1 MTVSAWGQ
9 ETIFH
14 YVYSGAGTAPAVG
27 ETLTATGGTILVE
40 RSENSTKTLST
51 ESFTYDSSVPADMKI
66 TGGTKAIKFGTS
78 DVWFKLELT
87 DGVFKSGDI
96 ISIDTGARLDGFCS
110 DAAITLGVGKV
121 SDEAQRLMDV
131 TKKSLYK
138 AIGQVKPGNR
148 LGDVQHAVETFAI
161 SQGMGVVRDYC
172 GHGIGRNMHEEPSI
186 PNFGKP
192 GTGPLLEKGMVLA
205 IEPMLTA
212 GTFRVRELDDGWTV
226 VTRDGSYAAHFE
238 HTVAVTANGSEIFT
252 AFE

>member
-1 MTVSAWGQ
+1 MTELVKPGISTLELDAAA
-9 ETIFH
+9 EKTIRSF
-14 YVYSGAGTAPAVG
+14 GATPLFLGYYGFP
-27 ETLTATGGTILVE
+27 GTICA
-40 RSENSTKTLST
+40 
-51 ESFTYDSSVPADMKI
+51 SVNEEVVHGIPKKDRI
-66 TGGTKAIKFGTS
+66 
-78 DVWFKLELT
+78 L
-87 DGVFKSGDI
+87 KSGDI

-110 DAAITLGVGKV
+110 DAAITLGVGEV

-138 AIGQVKPGNR
+138 AIGQVKPGKR
-148 LGDVQHAVETFAI
+148 LGDVEHAVETFAK
-161 SQGMGVVRDYC
+161 QKGVGVVRDYC

-212 GTFRVRELDDGWTV
+212 GTYRVRELDDGWTV
-226 VTRDGSYAAHFE
+226 VTADGKYAAHFE

>member
-1 MTVSAWGQ
+1 MIEVKNDQELQKMREAGKVTAAVLKLMTEMVKPGISTLDLDQAA
-9 ETIFH
+9 EKMIRSF
-14 YVYSGAGTAPAVG
+14 GATPLFLGYYGFPGSICASVNEEVVHGIPKKDR
-27 ETLTATGGTILVE
+27 IL
-40 RSENSTKTLST
+40 
-51 ESFTYDSSVPADMKI
+51 
-66 TGGTKAIKFGTS
+66 
-78 DVWFKLELT
+78 
-87 DGVFKSGDI
+87 KSGDI

>member
-1 MTVSAWGQ
+1 MIEVKNDSELQKMREAGKVTAAVLKLMTELVKPGISTLELDAAA
-9 ETIFH
+9 EKTIRSF
-14 YVYSGAGTAPAVG
+14 GATPLFLGYYGFP
-27 ETLTATGGTILVE
+27 GTICA
-40 RSENSTKTLST
+40 
-51 ESFTYDSSVPADMKI
+51 SVNEEVVHGIPKKDRI
-66 TGGTKAIKFGTS
+66 
-78 DVWFKLELT
+78 L
-87 DGVFKSGDI
+87 KSGDI

-110 DAAITLGVGKV
+110 DAAITLGVGEV

-131 TKKSLYK
+131 TKKSVYK
-138 AIGQVKPGNR
+138 AIGQVKPGKR
-148 LGDVQHAVETFAI
+148 LGDVEHAVEPFAK
-161 SQGMGVVRDYC
+161 QNGVGVVRDYC

-212 GTFRVRELDDGWTV
+212 GTYRVRELDDGWTV
-226 VTRDGSYAAHFE
+226 VTADGKYAAHFE

>member
-1 MTVSAWGQ
+1 MIEVKNDSEIQKMREAGKVTAAVLKQMTEMVKPGISTLDLDQAA
-9 ETIFH
+9 EKTIRSF
-14 YVYSGAGTAPAVG
+14 GATPLFLGYYGFPGSICASVNEEVVHGIPKKDR
-27 ETLTATGGTILVE
+27 IL
-40 RSENSTKTLST
+40 
-51 ESFTYDSSVPADMKI
+51 
-66 TGGTKAIKFGTS
+66 
-78 DVWFKLELT
+78 
-87 DGVFKSGDI
+87 KSGDI

-138 AIGQVKPGNR
+138 AIGQVKPGRR

-238 HTVAVTANGSEIFT
+238 HTVAVTANGSESLT

>member
-1 MTVSAWGQ
+1 MIEVKNDSELQKMREAGKVTAAVLKLMTEMVRPG
-9 ETIFH
+9 I
-14 YVYSGAGTAPAVG
+14 
-27 ETLTATGGTILVE
+27 
-40 RSENSTKTLST
+40 ST
-51 ESFTYDSSVPADMKI
+51 
-66 TGGTKAIKFGTS
+66 
-78 DVWFKLELT
+78 LELDQAAEKT
-87 DGVFKSGDI
+87 IRSFGATPLFLGYYGFPGSICASINEEVVHGIPKKDRILKSGDI

>member
-1 MTVSAWGQ
+1 MIEVKNDSELQKMREAGKVTAAVLKLMTELVKPGISTLELDAAA
-9 ETIFH
+9 EKTIPSF
-14 YVYSGAGTAPAVG
+14 GATPLFLGYYGFP
-27 ETLTATGGTILVE
+27 GTICA
-40 RSENSTKTLST
+40 
-51 ESFTYDSSVPADMKI
+51 SVNEEVVHGIPKKDRI
-66 TGGTKAIKFGTS
+66 
-78 DVWFKLELT
+78 L
-87 DGVFKSGDI
+87 KSGDI

-110 DAAITLGVGKV
+110 DAAITLGVGEV

-138 AIGQVKPGNR
+138 AIGQVKPGKR
-148 LGDVQHAVETFAI
+148 LGDVEHAVETFAK
-161 SQGMGVVRDYC
+161 QNGVGVVRDYC

-212 GTFRVRELDDGWTV
+212 GTYRVRELDDGWTV
-226 VTRDGSYAAHFE
+226 VTADGKYAAHFE

>member
-1 MTVSAWGQ
+1 MIEVKNDSELQKMREAGKVTAAVLKQMTELVKPGISTLELDAAA
-9 ETIFH
+9 EKTIRSF
-14 YVYSGAGTAPAVG
+14 GATPLFLGYYGFP
-27 ETLTATGGTILVE
+27 GTICA
-40 RSENSTKTLST
+40 
-51 ESFTYDSSVPADMKI
+51 SVNEEVVHGIPKKDRI
-66 TGGTKAIKFGTS
+66 
-78 DVWFKLELT
+78 L
-87 DGVFKSGDI
+87 KSGDI

-110 DAAITLGVGKV
+110 DAAITLGVGEV

-138 AIGQVKPGNR
+138 AIGQVKPGKR
-148 LGDVQHAVETFAI
+148 LGDVEHAVETFAK
-161 SQGMGVVRDYC
+161 QNGVGVVRDYC

-212 GTFRVRELDDGWTV
+212 GTYRVRELDDGWTV
-226 VTRDGSYAAHFE
+226 VTADGKYAAHFE
-238 HTVAVTANGSEIFT
+238 HTVAVTANGSAIFT

>member
-1 MTVSAWGQ
+1 MIEVKNDSELQKMREAGKVTAAVLKLMTEMVRPG
-9 ETIFH
+9 I
-14 YVYSGAGTAPAVG
+14 
-27 ETLTATGGTILVE
+27 
-40 RSENSTKTLST
+40 ST
-51 ESFTYDSSVPADMKI
+51 
-66 TGGTKAIKFGTS
+66 
-78 DVWFKLELT
+78 LELDQAAEKT
-87 DGVFKSGDI
+87 IRSFGATPLFLGYYGFPGSICASVNEEVVHGIPKKDRILKSGDI

>member
-1 MTVSAWGQ
+1 MIEVKNDSELQKMREAGKVTAAVLTQMTELVKPGVSTWELDAAA
-9 ETIFH
+9 EKTIRAF
-14 YVYSGAGTAPAVG
+14 GATPLFLGYYGFPGSICASVNEEVVHGIPKTDR
-27 ETLTATGGTILVE
+27 IL
-40 RSENSTKTLST
+40 
-51 ESFTYDSSVPADMKI
+51 
-66 TGGTKAIKFGTS
+66 
-78 DVWFKLELT
+78 
-87 DGVFKSGDI
+87 KSGDI

-148 LGDVQHAVETFAI
+148 LGDVEHAVETFAI
-161 SQGMGVVRDYC
+161 ANGMGVVRDYC

-186 PNFGKP
+186 PNFGRP

-212 GTFRVRELDDGWTV
+212 GTYKVRELDDGWTV
-226 VTRDGSYAAHFE
+226 VTADGKYAAHFE
-238 HTVAVTANGSEIFT
+238 HTVAVTAHGSEIFT

>member
-1 MTVSAWGQ
+1 MIEVKNDSELQKMREAGKVTAAVLTLMTELVKPGVSTWELDAAA
-9 ETIFH
+9 EKTIRSF
-14 YVYSGAGTAPAVG
+14 GATPLFLGYYGFPGSICASVNEEVVHGIPKKDR
-27 ETLTATGGTILVE
+27 IL
-40 RSENSTKTLST
+40 
-51 ESFTYDSSVPADMKI
+51 
-66 TGGTKAIKFGTS
+66 
-78 DVWFKLELT
+78 
-87 DGVFKSGDI
+87 KSGDI

-131 TKKSLYK
+131 TKKSLFK

-148 LGDVQHAVETFAI
+148 LGDVQHAVETFAK
-161 SQGMGVVRDYC
+161 SNGMGVVRDYC

-186 PNFGKP
+186 PNFGTP

-212 GTFRVRELDDGWTV
+212 GTFRVRELSDGWTV
-226 VTRDGSYAAHFE
+226 VTRDGSLAAHFE

>member
-1 MTVSAWGQ
+1 MIEVKNDSELQKMREAGKVTAAVLKLMTELVKPGISTLELDA
-9 ETIFH
+9 EAEKTIRSF
-14 YVYSGAGTAPAVG
+14 GATPLFLGYYGFP
-27 ETLTATGGTILVE
+27 GTICA
-40 RSENSTKTLST
+40 
-51 ESFTYDSSVPADMKI
+51 SVNEEVVHGIPKKDRI
-66 TGGTKAIKFGTS
+66 
-78 DVWFKLELT
+78 L
-87 DGVFKSGDI
+87 KSGDI

-110 DAAITLGVGKV
+110 DAAITLGVGEV

-138 AIGQVKPGNR
+138 AIGQVKPGKR
-148 LGDVQHAVETFAI
+148 LGDVEHAVETFAK
-161 SQGMGVVRDYC
+161 QNGVGVVRDYC

-212 GTFRVRELDDGWTV
+212 GTYRVRELDDGWTV
-226 VTRDGSYAAHFE
+226 VTADGKYAAHFE

>member
-1 MTVSAWGQ
+1 MIEVKNDSELQKMREAGKVTAAVLKLMTELVKPGISTWELDAAA
-9 ETIFH
+9 EKTIRSF
-14 YVYSGAGTAPAVG
+14 GATPLFLGYYGFPGSICASVNEEIVHG
-27 ETLTATGGTILVE
+27 IQKKDRIL
-40 RSENSTKTLST
+40 
-51 ESFTYDSSVPADMKI
+51 
-66 TGGTKAIKFGTS
+66 
-78 DVWFKLELT
+78 
-87 DGVFKSGDI
+87 KSGDI

-148 LGDVQHAVETFAI
+148 LGDVEHAVETFAI
-161 SQGMGVVRDYC
+161 ANGMGVVRDYC

-186 PNFGKP
+186 PNFGRP

-212 GTFRVRELDDGWTV
+212 GTYKVRELDDGWTV
-226 VTRDGSYAAHFE
+226 VTADGKYAAHFE
-238 HTVAVTANGSEIFT
+238 HTVAVTAHGSEIFT

>member
-1 MTVSAWGQ
+1 MIEVKNDSELQKMREAGKVTAAVLKLMTELVKPGISTWELDAAA
-9 ETIFH
+9 EKTIRSF
-14 YVYSGAGTAPAVG
+14 GATPLFLGYYGFPGSICASVNEEVVHGIPKKDR
-27 ETLTATGGTILVE
+27 IL
-40 RSENSTKTLST
+40 
-51 ESFTYDSSVPADMKI
+51 
-66 TGGTKAIKFGTS
+66 
-78 DVWFKLELT
+78 
-87 DGVFKSGDI
+87 KSGDI

-138 AIGQVKPGNR
+138 AIGQVNPGNR
-148 LGDVQHAVETFAI
+148 LGDVEHAVETFAI
-161 SQGMGVVRDYC
+161 ANGMGVVRDYC

-186 PNFGKP
+186 PNFGRP

-212 GTFRVRELDDGWTV
+212 GTYKVRELDDGWTV
-226 VTRDGSYAAHFE
+226 VTADGKYAAHFE
-238 HTVAVTANGSEIFT
+238 HTVAVTAHGSEIFT

>member
-1 MTVSAWGQ
+1 MIEVKNDSELQKMREAGKVTAAVLKLMTELVKPGISTLELDAAA
-9 ETIFH
+9 EKTIRSF
-14 YVYSGAGTAPAVG
+14 GATPLFLGYYGFP
-27 ETLTATGGTILVE
+27 GTICA
-40 RSENSTKTLST
+40 
-51 ESFTYDSSVPADMKI
+51 SVNEEVVHGIPKKDKI
-66 TGGTKAIKFGTS
+66 
-78 DVWFKLELT
+78 L
-87 DGVFKSGDI
+87 KSGDI

-110 DAAITLGVGKV
+110 DAAITLGVGEV

-138 AIGQVKPGNR
+138 AIGQVKPGKR
-148 LGDVQHAVETFAI
+148 LGDVEHAVETFAK
-161 SQGMGVVRDYC
+161 QNGVGVVRDYC

-212 GTFRVRELDDGWTV
+212 GTYRVRELDDGWTV
-226 VTRDGSYAAHFE
+226 VTADGKYAAHFE

-252 AFE
+252 VFE

>member
-1 MTVSAWGQ
+1 MIEVKNDQELQKMREAGKVTAAVLKLMT
-9 ETIFH
+9 E
-14 YVYSGAGTAPAVG
+14 
-27 ETLTATGGTILVE
+27 LVKPGI
-40 RSENSTKTLST
+40 ST
-51 ESFTYDSSVPADMKI
+51 
-66 TGGTKAIKFGTS
+66 
-78 DVWFKLELT
+78 LELEQAAEKKIRSFGAT
-87 DGVFKSGDI
+87 PLFLGYYGFPGSICASVNEEVVHGIPKKDRILKSGDI

>member
-1 MTVSAWGQ
+1 MIEVKNDSELQKMREAGKVTAAGLKLMTELVKPGISTLELDAAA
-9 ETIFH
+9 EKTIRSF
-14 YVYSGAGTAPAVG
+14 GATPLFLGYYGFP
-27 ETLTATGGTILVE
+27 GTICA
-40 RSENSTKTLST
+40 
-51 ESFTYDSSVPADMKI
+51 SVNEEVVHGIPKKDRI
-66 TGGTKAIKFGTS
+66 
-78 DVWFKLELT
+78 L
-87 DGVFKSGDI
+87 KSGDI

-110 DAAITLGVGKV
+110 DAAITLGVGEV

-138 AIGQVKPGNR
+138 AIGQVKPGKR
-148 LGDVQHAVETFAI
+148 LGDVEHAVETFAK
-161 SQGMGVVRDYC
+161 QNGVGVVRDYC

-212 GTFRVRELDDGWTV
+212 GTYRVRELDDGWTV
-226 VTRDGSYAAHFE
+226 VTADGKYAAHFE

>member
-1 MTVSAWGQ
+1 MIEVKNYSELQKMREAGKVTAAVLKLMTELVKPGISTWELDAAA
-9 ETIFH
+9 EKTIRSF
-14 YVYSGAGTAPAVG
+14 GATPLFLGYYGFPGSICASVNEEVVHGIPKKDR
-27 ETLTATGGTILVE
+27 IL
-40 RSENSTKTLST
+40 
-51 ESFTYDSSVPADMKI
+51 
-66 TGGTKAIKFGTS
+66 
-78 DVWFKLELT
+78 
-87 DGVFKSGDI
+87 KSGDI

-148 LGDVQHAVETFAI
+148 LGDVEHAVETFAI
-161 SQGMGVVRDYC
+161 ANGMGVVRDYC

-186 PNFGKP
+186 PNFGRP

-212 GTFRVRELDDGWTV
+212 GTYKVRELDDGWTV
-226 VTRDGSYAAHFE
+226 VTADGKYAAHFE
-238 HTVAVTANGSEIFT
+238 HTVAVTAHGSEIFT

>member
-1 MTVSAWGQ
+1 MIEVKNDSELQKMREAGKVTAAVLKLMTELVKPGISTGELDAAA
-9 ETIFH
+9 EKTIRSF
-14 YVYSGAGTAPAVG
+14 GATPLFLGYYGFPGSICASVNEEVVHGIPKKDR
-27 ETLTATGGTILVE
+27 IL
-40 RSENSTKTLST
+40 
-51 ESFTYDSSVPADMKI
+51 
-66 TGGTKAIKFGTS
+66 
-78 DVWFKLELT
+78 
-87 DGVFKSGDI
+87 KSGDI

-148 LGDVQHAVETFAI
+148 LGDVEHAVETFAI
-161 SQGMGVVRDYC
+161 ANGMGVVRDYC

-186 PNFGKP
+186 PNFGRP

-212 GTFRVRELDDGWTV
+212 GTYKVRELDDGWTV
-226 VTRDGSYAAHFE
+226 VTADGKYAAHFE
-238 HTVAVTANGSEIFT
+238 HTVAVTAHGSEIFT

>member
-1 MTVSAWGQ
+1 MIEVKNDSELQKMREAGKVTAAVHKLMTEMVKPGISTWELDAAA
-9 ETIFH
+9 EKTIRSF
-14 YVYSGAGTAPAVG
+14 GATPLFLGYYGFPGSICASVNEEVVHGIPKKDR
-27 ETLTATGGTILVE
+27 IL
-40 RSENSTKTLST
+40 
-51 ESFTYDSSVPADMKI
+51 
-66 TGGTKAIKFGTS
+66 
-78 DVWFKLELT
+78 
-87 DGVFKSGDI
+87 KSGDI

-131 TKKSLYK
+131 TKKSLFK

-161 SQGMGVVRDYC
+161 SNGMGVVRDYC

-186 PNFGKP
+186 PNFGTP

-212 GTFRVRELDDGWTV
+212 GTFRVRELSDGWTV
-226 VTRDGSYAAHFE
+226 VTRDGSLAAHFE

>member
-1 MTVSAWGQ
+1 MIEVKNEQELERMRKAGKVTAAVLKQMTELVRPGISTWELDQAA
-9 ETIFH
+9 EKTIRSF
-14 YVYSGAGTAPAVG
+14 GATPLFLGYYGFPGSICASVNEEVVHGIPKKDR
-27 ETLTATGGTILVE
+27 IL
-40 RSENSTKTLST
+40 
-51 ESFTYDSSVPADMKI
+51 
-66 TGGTKAIKFGTS
+66 
-78 DVWFKLELT
+78 
-87 DGVFKSGDI
+87 KSGDI

-121 SDEAQRLMDV
+121 SDEAQKLMDV

-138 AIGQVKPGNR
+138 AIGQVKAGRR
-148 LGDVQHAVETFAI
+148 LGDVQHAVETFAM
-161 SQGMGVVRDYC
+161 QHNMGVVRDYC

-186 PNFGKP
+186 PNFGTP
-192 GTGPLLEKGMVLA
+192 GTGPVLEAGMVLA

-212 GTFRVRELDDGWTV
+212 GTFRVRELEDGWTV

>member
-1 MTVSAWGQ
+1 MIEVKNDSELQKMREAGKVTAAVLKLMTELVKPGISTLELDAAA
-9 ETIFH
+9 EKTIRSF
-14 YVYSGAGTAPAVG
+14 GATPLFLGYYGFP
-27 ETLTATGGTILVE
+27 GTICA
-40 RSENSTKTLST
+40 
-51 ESFTYDSSVPADMKI
+51 SVNEEVVHGIPKKDKI
-66 TGGTKAIKFGTS
+66 
-78 DVWFKLELT
+78 L
-87 DGVFKSGDI
+87 KSGDI

-110 DAAITLGVGKV
+110 DAAITLGVGEV

-138 AIGQVKPGNR
+138 AIGQVKPGKR
-148 LGDVQHAVETFAI
+148 LGDVEHAVETFAK
-161 SQGMGVVRDYC
+161 QNGVGVVRDYC

-212 GTFRVRELDDGWTV
+212 GTYRVRELDDGWTV
-226 VTRDGSYAAHFE
+226 VTADGKYAAHFE

>member
-1 MTVSAWGQ
+1 MIEVKNDSELQKMREAGKVTAAVLKLMTELVKPGVSTWELDAAA
-9 ETIFH
+9 EKTIRSF
-14 YVYSGAGTAPAVG
+14 GATPLFLGYYGFPGSICASVNEEVVHGLPKKDR
-27 ETLTATGGTILVE
+27 IL
-40 RSENSTKTLST
+40 
-51 ESFTYDSSVPADMKI
+51 
-66 TGGTKAIKFGTS
+66 
-78 DVWFKLELT
+78 
-87 DGVFKSGDI
+87 KSGDI

-131 TKKSLYK
+131 TKKSLFK

-148 LGDVQHAVETFAI
+148 LGDVQHAVETFAK
-161 SQGMGVVRDYC
+161 SNGMGVVRDYC

-186 PNFGKP
+186 PNFGTP

-212 GTFRVRELDDGWTV
+212 GTFRVRELSDGWTV
-226 VTRDGSYAAHFE
+226 VTRDGSLAAHFE

>member
-1 MTVSAWGQ
+1 MREAGKVTAAVLKLMTELVKPGISTWELDAAA
-9 ETIFH
+9 EKTIRSF
-14 YVYSGAGTAPAVG
+14 GATPLFLGYYGFPGSICASVNEEVVHGIPKKDR
-27 ETLTATGGTILVE
+27 IL
-40 RSENSTKTLST
+40 
-51 ESFTYDSSVPADMKI
+51 
-66 TGGTKAIKFGTS
+66 
-78 DVWFKLELT
+78 
-87 DGVFKSGDI
+87 KSGDI

-148 LGDVQHAVETFAI
+148 LGDVEHAVETFAI
-161 SQGMGVVRDYC
+161 ANVIVVVRDYC
-172 GHGIGRNMHEEPSI
+172 VHGIGRNMHEEPSI
-186 PNFGKP
+186 PNFGRP

-212 GTFRVRELDDGWTV
+212 GTYKVRELDDGWTV
-226 VTRDGSYAAHFE
+226 VTADGKYAAHFE
-238 HTVAVTANGSEIFT
+238 HTVAVTAHGSEIFT

>member
-1 MTVSAWGQ
+1 MIEVKNDSELQKMREAGKVTAAVLKLMTELVKPGVSTWELDAAA
-9 ETIFH
+9 EKTIRSF
-14 YVYSGAGTAPAVG
+14 GATPLFLGYYGFPGSICASVNEEVVHGIPKKDR
-27 ETLTATGGTILVE
+27 IL
-40 RSENSTKTLST
+40 
-51 ESFTYDSSVPADMKI
+51 
-66 TGGTKAIKFGTS
+66 
-78 DVWFKLELT
+78 
-87 DGVFKSGDI
+87 KSGDI

-131 TKKSLYK
+131 TKKSLFK

-148 LGDVQHAVETFAI
+148 LGDVEHAVETFAK
-161 SQGMGVVRDYC
+161 QNGVGVVRDYC

-212 GTFRVRELDDGWTV
+212 GTYRVRELDDGWTV
-226 VTRDGSYAAHFE
+226 VTADGKYAAHFE

>member
-1 MTVSAWGQ
+1 MIEVKNDSELQKMREAGKVTAAVLKLMTEMVKPGISTLDLDQAA
-9 ETIFH
+9 EKTIRSF
-14 YVYSGAGTAPAVG
+14 GATPLFLGYYGFPGSICASINEEVVHGIPKKDR
-27 ETLTATGGTILVE
+27 IL
-40 RSENSTKTLST
+40 
-51 ESFTYDSSVPADMKI
+51 
-66 TGGTKAIKFGTS
+66 
-78 DVWFKLELT
+78 
-87 DGVFKSGDI
+87 KSGDI

>member
-1 MTVSAWGQ
+1 MIEVKNDSELQKMREAGKVTAAVLKLMTELVKPGVSTWELDAAA
-9 ETIFH
+9 EKTIRSF
-14 YVYSGAGTAPAVG
+14 GATPLFLGYYGFPGSICASVNEEVVHGIPKKDR
-27 ETLTATGGTILVE
+27 IL
-40 RSENSTKTLST
+40 
-51 ESFTYDSSVPADMKI
+51 
-66 TGGTKAIKFGTS
+66 
-78 DVWFKLELT
+78 
-87 DGVFKSGDI
+87 KSGDI

-110 DAAITLGVGKV
+110 DAAITLGVGEV
-121 SDEAQRLMDV
+121 SDEAQRLMDI

-138 AIGQVKPGNR
+138 AIGQVKPGKR
-148 LGDVQHAVETFAI
+148 LGDVEHAVETFAK
-161 SQGMGVVRDYC
+161 QNGVGVVRDYC

-212 GTFRVRELDDGWTV
+212 GTYRVRELDDGWTV
-226 VTRDGSYAAHFE
+226 VTADGKYAAHFE

>member
-1 MTVSAWGQ
+1 MIEVKNDSELQKMREAGKVTAAVLKLMTELVKPGISTLELDAAA
-9 ETIFH
+9 EKTIRSF
-14 YVYSGAGTAPAVG
+14 GATPLFLGYYGFP
-27 ETLTATGGTILVE
+27 GTICA
-40 RSENSTKTLST
+40 
-51 ESFTYDSSVPADMKI
+51 SVNEEVVHGIPKKDRI
-66 TGGTKAIKFGTS
+66 
-78 DVWFKLELT
+78 L
-87 DGVFKSGDI
+87 KSGDI

-110 DAAITLGVGKV
+110 DAAITLGVGEV
-121 SDEAQRLMDV
+121 SDKAQRLMDV

-138 AIGQVKPGNR
+138 AIGQVKPGKR
-148 LGDVQHAVETFAI
+148 LGDVEHAVETFAK
-161 SQGMGVVRDYC
+161 QNGVGVVRDYC

-212 GTFRVRELDDGWTV
+212 GTYRVRELDDGWTV
-226 VTRDGSYAAHFE
+226 VTADGKYAAHFE

>member
-1 MTVSAWGQ
+1 MIEVKNDSELQKMREAGKVTAAVLKLMTELVKSGVSTWELDAAA
-9 ETIFH
+9 EKTIRSF
-14 YVYSGAGTAPAVG
+14 GATPLFLGYYGFPGSICASINEEVVHGIPKKDR
-27 ETLTATGGTILVE
+27 IL
-40 RSENSTKTLST
+40 
-51 ESFTYDSSVPADMKI
+51 
-66 TGGTKAIKFGTS
+66 
-78 DVWFKLELT
+78 
-87 DGVFKSGDI
+87 KSGDI

-131 TKKSLYK
+131 TKKSLFK

-148 LGDVQHAVETFAI
+148 LGDVQHAVETFAK
-161 SQGMGVVRDYC
+161 SNGMGVVRDYC

-186 PNFGKP
+186 PNFGTP

-212 GTFRVRELDDGWTV
+212 GTFRVRELSDGWTV
-226 VTRDGSYAAHFE
+226 VTRDGSLAAHFE